1 MGLKANKKYMSYL
14 IHALASRFELSKGGQ
29 IHYLLGMHITHD
41 REKRTISFSQSAYI
55 NRILT
60 RYRFDEVRTVT
71 TPMDPNVALSKEQCA
86 ISERQKEEMKDKPYR
101 EALGALMY
109 ASVGTRPDITY
120 AVSTLAKFSQNP
132 GPTHWTALK
141 RVFAYLRG
149 TQHYTLT
156 LGGDSSEV
164 LTGYCDSDG
173 MSRPDRHPIA
183 AYVFTIGGAISWSS
197 KRQDIVCLS
206 TTEAEYIALTHAA
219 KEAIWL
225 YHLLDE
231 VFPERFKL
239 PITVYS
245 DNQGAIALSKD
256 DRFHTR
262 TKHID
267 IRFHFVRQYVEDGT
281 LNITYLPT
289 DRMLADALTKALP
302 GPQLRKLAG
311 AIGIQTYKTQANCAF
326 LVSMPS
332 RPTQRYHQPSLSSRS
347 DAANPPSY
355 NSYSRRRPRQR
366 YHPFVAQP
374 TLPEQLPIPTRGPIR
389 PTAATPRQT
398 QAWYPIPISPAK
410 TMSTIAFMGLAILTI
425 TAIICLHA
433 YVLTKFML
441 LMNQIVKGS
450 QASTYNNGW
459 GSYDNNNNNAGG
471 WGNTG
476 N

>member
-1 MGLKANKKYMSYL
+1 MCAIAAIEDDELVQTDIKSAFLYGCMEPGEDVYLVPPKGITLPGLKPRQVLKLRACLYGLKQAGRQWYQKLRDALRQIGFTRSQFDHAVFYQRLSPAEGSGTATIFCHVDDMGLKANKKYMPHL
-14 IHALASRFELSKGGQ
+14 IAALRSRFKLSKGGQ
-29 IHYLLGMHITHD
+29 IHYLLGMHI
-41 REKRTISFSQSAYI
+41 EKRTISFSQSAYI

-60 RYRFDEVRTVT
+60 RYRFDEIRTVT
-71 TPMDPNVALSKEQCA
+71 TPMDPNVALSKEQCTT
-86 ISERQKEEMKDKPYR
+86 SERQQEEMKNKPYR
-101 EALGALMY
+101 EALGTLMY

-141 RVFAYLRG
+141 RVFAYLCG

-156 LGGDSSEV
+156 LGGNSSPI

-173 MSRPDRHPIA
+173 MSHPDRHPIA

-225 YHLLDE
+225 HHLLDE
-231 VFPERFKL
+231 VFPKRFKL

-281 LNITYLPT
+281 LSITYLPT
-289 DRMLADALTKALP
+289 DRMLADALTKALA
-302 GPQLRKLAG
+302 GPQLTKLAG
-311 AIGIQTYKTQANCAF
+311 AIGLQTYKYQANCAF
-326 LVSMPS
+326 LVDMPA
-332 RPTQRYHQPSLSSRS
+332 RPTRRYQQSTQSS
-347 DAANPPSY
+347 
-355 NSYSRRRPRQR
+355 
-366 YHPFVAQP
+366 
-374 TLPEQLPIPTRGPIR
+374 
-389 PTAATPRQT
+389 
-398 QAWYPIPISPAK
+398 
-410 TMSTIAFMGLAILTI
+410 
-425 TAIICLHA
+425 
-433 YVLTKFML
+433 
-441 LMNQIVKGS
+441 
-450 QASTYNNGW
+450 
-459 GSYDNNNNNAGG
+459 
-471 WGNTG
+471 
-476 N
+476 

>member
-1 MGLKANKKYMSYL
+1 MGLKANKKYMPHL
-14 IHALASRFELSKGGQ
+14 IAALRSRFELSEGGQ
-29 IHYLLGMHITHD
+29 IHYLLGMHITRD

-60 RYRFDEVRTVT
+60 RYRFDEIRTVT

-86 ISERQKEEMKDKPYR
+86 TSERQQEEMKNKPYR

-120 AVSTLAKFSQNP
+120 TVSTLAKFSQNP

-141 RVFAYLRG
+141 RVFAYLHG

-156 LGGDSSEV
+156 LGGISSPI
-164 LTGYCDSDG
+164 LTRYCDSDG
-173 MSRPDRHPIA
+173 MSNPDRHPIA

-225 YHLLDE
+225 HHLLDK
-231 VFPERFKL
+231 VFPKQFKL

-267 IRFHFVRQYVEDGT
+267 IHFRFVWQYVEDGT

-289 DRMLADALTKALP
+289 DRMLADALTKALA
-302 GPQLRKLAG
+302 GPQLTKLAG
-311 AIGIQTYKTQANCAF
+311 AIGLQ
-326 LVSMPS
+326 
-332 RPTQRYHQPSLSSRS
+332 
-347 DAANPPSY
+347 
-355 NSYSRRRPRQR
+355 
-366 YHPFVAQP
+366 
-374 TLPEQLPIPTRGPIR
+374 
-389 PTAATPRQT
+389 
-398 QAWYPIPISPAK
+398 
-410 TMSTIAFMGLAILTI
+410 
-425 TAIICLHA
+425 
-433 YVLTKFML
+433 
-441 LMNQIVKGS
+441 
-450 QASTYNNGW
+450 TYNNQHNPPETYPLRLLIIAVLAAATFKLLREKTTPSPSNVQLYRTG
-459 GSYDNNNNNAGG
+459 YLTRL
-471 WGNTG
+471 GNQLVAQQLLLV
-476 N
+476 